1 MRKVIGI
8 GETVLDIIFK
18 NGQPV
23 SAVPGGSVY
32 NGIISLGRAGVPAAF
47 VSEVGND
54 RIGERTVAF
63 LRENGVDAS
72 LVNSY
77 KGTKSPI
84 SLAFLN
90 DRNDA
95 EYIFYKDHPHDRLDY
110 VTPEISRDDIVMI
123 GSYYAVNP
131 VIRPQVAALLNER
144 KDRIFCVRGNCDAE
158 VDQMMLDFP
167 ILAQSCILYAGKRL
181 IYACHGHQKKKGE
194 LPSLRPGEIL
204 LCGHTH
210 IPAWEMRGDNLYLN
224 PGSVSLP
231 KEDSWRGYL
240 LLTQGEAVWKDL
252 EGKERHRL
260 EL

>member
-1 MRKVIGI
+1 MRLMVASDLHG
-8 GETVLDIIFK
+8 D
-18 NGQPV
+18 
-23 SAVPGGSVY
+23 
-32 NGIISLGRAGVPAAF
+32 AGCCEKLMEAW
-47 VSEVGND
+47 
-54 RIGERTVAF
+54 EREHTQGA
-63 LRENGVDAS
+63 
-72 LVNSY
+72 
-77 KGTKSPI
+77 
-84 SLAFLN
+84 
-90 DRNDA
+90 
-95 EYIFYKDHPHDRLDY
+95 DRLFLLGDLLY
-110 VTPEISRDDIVMI
+110 HGPR
-123 GSYYAVNP
+123 NP
-131 VIRPQVAALLNER
+131 VPKQYDPKRVAALLNER

-210 IPAWEMRGDNLYLN
+210 VPAWEMKGDNLYLN

-260 EL
+260 VL